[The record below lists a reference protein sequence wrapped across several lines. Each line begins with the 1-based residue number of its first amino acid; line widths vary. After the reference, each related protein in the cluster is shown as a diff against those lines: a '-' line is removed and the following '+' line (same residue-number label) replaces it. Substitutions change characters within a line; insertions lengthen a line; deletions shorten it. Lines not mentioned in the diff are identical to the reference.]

1 MRKAEG
7 TNKLNV
13 AGYDERELEKVLRRN
28 QREMNGEGEMEEEE
42 QPKEPTYFQGKAVTL
57 SNNGADSK
65 VQYDPTGG
73 ISDPQML
80 QVMQL
85 SMQDV
90 RDSW

>member
-13 AGYDERELEKVLRRN
+13 AGYDERELEKVLARN
-28 QREMNGEGEMEEEE
+28 QREMNGGGEMEEED
-42 QPKEPTYFQGKAVTL
+42 QPKEPTYFQGKAVSL
-57 SNNGADSK
+57 SANTESK

-73 ISDPQML
+73 VSDPEML

-90 RDSW
+90 SLG